1 MPQSTDR
8 NRLRIL
14 LMSASLVLAPAMF
27 AGVIETSPAVPP
39 ADGSYSLADTC
50 VSVICLENITI
61 TNFNVTSSHI
71 VGGNEQVVSSV
82 DLTANAFQNV
92 SGVPGTF
99 ISPITLS
106 GEIDITYL
114 AKDTLSALGT
124 FASEITGF
132 DLSGS
137 FVGLTG
143 PHQIEAMLNPL
154 EKSLGQTTIDQI
166 GSLPPS
172 YEITSS
178 FTVFAELKIDDG
190 PFVAGPPRD
199 ATLTATPEPA
209 SAALAVVGLLMAA
222 GFTRRRWRVQ

>member
-39 ADGSYSLADTC
+39 TDGSYSLADTC

-71 VGGNEQVVSSV
+71 VSGNEQVVSRV
-82 DLTANAFQNV
+82 DLTAKAFQNV
-92 SGVPGTF
+92 SGVPGAF

-137 FVGLTG
+137 FVGWLTG

-172 YEITSS
+172 YKS
-178 FTVFAELKIDDG
+178 
-190 PFVAGPPRD
+190 
-199 ATLTATPEPA
+199 PA
-209 SAALAVVGLLMAA
+209 PSPCSPS
-222 GFTRRRWRVQ
+222 